1 MTLPD
6 IHPTQECTAPA
17 ALLSIARFTFH
28 EGKVDDDKRLSQQ
41 CLEIVRTQ
49 DTGTLQYDVYL
60 NDDETEAMVIERYE
74 DSDALMEHLE
84 HIGEDLMAAI
94 TETGSVHGEILGE
107 PSGKL
112 RAQMEGSPVRL
123 FTPYRPL

>member
-1 MTLPD
+1 M
-6 IHPTQECTAPA
+6 
-17 ALLSIARFTFH
+17 
-28 EGKVDDDKRLSQQ
+28 
-41 CLEIVRTQ
+41 RTQ

-123 FTPYRPL
+123 FTRYRPL